1 MPSSRD
7 PNVLRVVIIFDTTV
21 EERPAGEDR
30 YHALSPQDVSAHGHF
45 MLAHHVRDNSWFLNE
60 AWVDQWLLELYTARN
75 QGKRRGAAWGE
86 EDPYV
91 LKHLASYL
99 TWLDIVRL
107 AVRDVAVQVINPARD
122 TPVDVD
128 LILDIG
134 NSRTT
139 GILVETPPQC
149 STDLNQSYVL
159 RLRDLSQPDLNMP
172 TRSRPGWN
180 SWTPPSATIPLSRRS
195 GRQTPAF
202 AWPSA
207 VRIGPEA
214 ARLATQA
221 VCAEGTTGMS
231 SPKRYLWD
239 ERPWQQTWRYNTSGN
254 TEPMVNRGL
263 FAPPAQS
270 PGHAA
275 LLLRRSPVPPQP
287 FPQEAAARTGVRV
300 PVHALLADDVHAG
313 RILTQTLITINSPA
327 TRARGRLP
335 NLPRRLRAASSS
347 PCPRPCPWRK
357 NASSG
362 AGFSGPSRSSGKVSA
377 GRNGMCRRSSRT
389 GSGPGITAPAR
400 WYAATGTKPAA
411 PSWSCSTTSSPSSST
426 AMPTICSA

>member
-1 MPSSRD
+1 MLRMRPLQLGRARVMPSSKD
-7 PNVLRVVIIFDTTV
+7 PNMLRVVIIFDTTV

-30 YHALSPQDVSAHGHF
+30 YHALSPQDVGAHGHF

-107 AVRDVAVQVINPARD
+107 AVKDVAVPGHQSCPGHAGGRGPDPGHRQFPHHGHPGGDTAPVQHRPQPELCAAPARFEPARSGIRRSVRDPGGIVDATFGND
-122 TPVDVD
+122 T
-128 LILDIG
+128 
-134 NSRTT
+134 
-139 GILVETPPQC
+139 
-149 STDLNQSYVL
+149 
-159 RLRDLSQPDLNMP
+159 
-172 TRSRPGWN
+172 
-180 SWTPPSATIPLSRRS
+180 LSRRS

-239 ERPWQQTWRYNTSGN
+239 ERPWAADLALQHQRQHRAHGQ
-254 TEPMVNRGL
+254 PRPVR
-263 FAPPAQS
+263 PPAQS
-270 PGHAA
+270 AGHAA
-275 LLLRRSPVPPQP
+275 LLL
-287 FPQEAAARTGVRV
+287 
-300 PVHALLADDVHAG
+300 
-313 RILTQTLITINSPA
+313 
-327 TRARGRLP
+327 
-335 NLPRRLRAASSS
+335 
-347 PCPRPCPWRK
+347 
-357 NASSG
+357 
-362 AGFSGPSRSSGKVSA
+362 
-377 GRNGMCRRSSRT
+377 
-389 GSGPGITAPAR
+389 
-400 WYAATGTKPAA
+400 
-411 PSWSCSTTSSPSSST
+411 
-426 AMPTICSA
+426 

>member
-1 MPSSRD
+1 MDAIPHYLSPVSIIPGGCPQFLDFALPLEALGKHVRYFYEELKGEGSGGRYTHFLHCLDNRDNVFTDQLTGREYTGDTYSMQAAKELRTWDGQWLPVPFLRTLEQCWPDGGKCFECGPSNWARARVMPSSRD
-7 PNVLRVVIIFDTTV
+7 PNVLRVVILFDTTV

-60 AWVDQWLLELYTARN
+60 AWVDQWLLELYTGRN

-159 RLRDLSQPDLNMP
+159 RLRDLSQPDLEYADP
-172 TRSRPGWN
+172 FETRVEFVD
-180 SWTPPSATIPLSRRS
+180 ATFGNDTLSRRS

-202 AWPSA
+202 AWP
-207 VRIGPEA
+207 
-214 ARLATQA
+214 
-221 VCAEGTTGMS
+221 
-231 SPKRYLWD
+231 
-239 ERPWQQTWRYNTSGN
+239 
-254 TEPMVNRGL
+254 
-263 FAPPAQS
+263 
-270 PGHAA
+270 
-275 LLLRRSPVPPQP
+275 
-287 FPQEAAARTGVRV
+287 
-300 PVHALLADDVHAG
+300 
-313 RILTQTLITINSPA
+313 
-327 TRARGRLP
+327 
-335 NLPRRLRAASSS
+335 
-347 PCPRPCPWRK
+347 
-357 NASSG
+357 
-362 AGFSGPSRSSGKVSA
+362 
-377 GRNGMCRRSSRT
+377 
-389 GSGPGITAPAR
+389 
-400 WYAATGTKPAA
+400 
-411 PSWSCSTTSSPSSST
+411 
-426 AMPTICSA
+426 